1 MTKKILFSIG
11 LTVAV
16 FVFLVSLIMLQA
28 HRIRDAVPVSLPMF
42 TLNTDDLLW
51 NKLGYVSAKGTWTF
65 VAPDVMGG
73 PFRTSEIICDKRQGE
88 CRESIASLFYLSYG
102 TPFLTTNLENY
113 QILKWDNSQ
122 IIYTESKAECV
133 YYVYT
138 INRITKEVSGVRRPK
153 PNADQKICENIEKKE
168 MQLRLVD
175 GLEVIRSETAK
186 VDSTA
191 SIWITFG
198 STGLAWLIGL
208 YFIWRKPKK

>member
-1 MTKKILFSIG
+1 MTKKILYSLG
-11 LTVAV
+11 LTVV
-16 FVFLVSLIMLQA
+16 ILTFFVSLIMLQV

-51 NKLGYVSAKGTWTF
+51 NKVGYVSAKGTWTF

-73 PFRTSEIICDKRQGE
+73 PFRTSSITCDKRQGE
-88 CRESIASLFYLSYG
+88 CRESIAALQEIGSG
-102 TPFLTTNLENY
+102 TPFLNAILESY

-122 IIYTESKAECV
+122 IIYTENKAECV
-133 YYVYT
+133 YFIYT

-153 PNADQKICENIEKKE
+153 PNGDQKLCEFTEKKE

-175 GLEVIRSETAK
+175 GLEVVRSETAK

-191 SIWITFG
+191 FIWIALG
-198 STGLAWLIGL
+198 SSGLAWLIGL

>member
-1 MTKKILFSIG
+1 MTKKILYSIG

-16 FVFLVSLIMLQA
+16 LAFLVSLIMLQV

-65 VAPDVMGG
+65 VAPDVIGG
-73 PFRTSEIICDKRQGE
+73 PFRTSDIVCDKRQGE
-88 CRESIASLFYLSYG
+88 CRESTASLFEFGSG
-102 TPFLTTNLENY
+102 TPFLTASLENY

-122 IIYTESKAECV
+122 IIYTENKAECV
-133 YYVYT
+133 YYIYT

-153 PNADQKICENIEKKE
+153 PNADQKLCENIEKKE

-175 GLEVIRSETAK
+175 GLEVVRSETAK
-186 VDSTA
+186 VDSSVFAWA
-191 SIWITFG
+191 SLI
-198 STGLAWLIGL
+198 SAGLLWLLGL
-208 YFIWRKPKK
+208 YFIWKKSNA